1 MLPKQLV
8 TYMLQDL
15 SQCDSD
21 RVELVIL
28 RAQSDL
34 KDSLAVQQSRAIE
47 HLQIKNTS
55 MREAYDMC
63 VEDRT
68 AMEVAVKDSDR
79 RIKRARRWSAVGW
92 ILSTVLIGALVVQ

>member
-28 RAQSDL
+28 RSQSDL

-47 HLQIKNTS
+47 HLQIKNQS

-68 AMEVAVKDSDR
+68 ALEVAFKDSDR
-79 RIKRARRWSAVGW
+79 RIKRARTWSAVGW